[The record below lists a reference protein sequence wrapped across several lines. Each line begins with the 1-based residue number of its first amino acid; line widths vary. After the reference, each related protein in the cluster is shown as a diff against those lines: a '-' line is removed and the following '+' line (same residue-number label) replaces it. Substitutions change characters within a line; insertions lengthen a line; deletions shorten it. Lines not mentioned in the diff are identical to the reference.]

1 MKRPSMLFAVAAL
14 AAFLLPTSPLHAAPA
29 DNAALTALLDDA
41 LINVQCELP
50 RDSNDGITI
59 NTGRLTLGDGGADD
73 NSTNGLVSD
82 FADPEGTVAEYE
94 SAFLDA
100 WNPASKAVDLD
111 YRPYIAAGT
120 LMNAMR
126 KANLADADDFH
137 IPEWTVST
145 RVMMP
150 EYPNSAVLALG
161 ANHNGVPEGFRAF
174 GSLVVATGAQ
184 ADNRGD
190 SANGDDYTGDE
201 LVLWYISDGDYGK
214 DEEGHVLGA
223 VSNTVHE
230 LGRVKV
236 PCLTDSFHLLTVRYA
251 DRHVELFLNDRL
263 VVSANLPDSK
273 PEIAPGLQYGQLM
286 GGSNISEEFFEY
298 YPTHFNKVGGDTYFT
313 DWDDDGG
320 IDFLLFYN
328 RPLSNEEIYTLA
340 RAYPY
345 IHKDEGKH
353 GLVGTEATVEYTTD
367 VRYVRQ
373 VTVNEGD
380 YAELDWV
387 SDGAWVR
394 QYMWQG
400 RWWPALDG
408 SDDPLWGQSYVEQ
421 NRYDEP
427 AEGSIVAIE
436 CVGTGTVKFLVNT
449 EKGELFPSADRTYA
463 QLEVTGEGTVKIGP
477 CTNWDSTTGD
487 LTTLAPTRASG
498 YRYGTLYFTG
508 SANDAL
514 GLETVSHNATATGI
528 FRTDAEVAASICDF
542 SNDIVLLR
550 NAPTVTFVADEARV
564 RGLEGPVI
572 KCQLTKQISG
582 ESGNRGTL
590 GTNASVNLDYAQ
602 ASEAVYV
609 PTYNESNENNAWF
622 ITDKTVTVADGQNV
636 SLFSNEGLVAW
647 YINQIDPLYTDLAE
661 VTAEGESGGEDAD
674 HFFSNR
680 LPWRRGGYDGA
691 LADEEEFQHAARLN
705 VLLRRGATGSAQ
717 DVRLTLTAPKR
728 VKSLTVEQPDT
739 EGKELGLLR
748 LDAQTTND
756 ILTVSE
762 TLETNGVLRV
772 FNGNATH
779 QGDTSGNIIDEK
791 TLDTVKLL
799 EGASLTGPKG
809 TFAACNTTF
818 SNLKEISIDTI
829 RSEGLLTFGQDVP
842 NTTLAAAGDATL
854 STTAPNRQAKAL
866 NLNKGSTLDCSA
878 ATKESPAFVV
888 SGNVVATT
896 QVRVT
901 APKDAQHGL
910 VFLRSGEETV
920 NLESRRAFQAAH
932 GTDDRWDIRVDL
944 IAGGANY
951 FFDEPGFIEPA
962 APSDGTEGNE
972 NVWNDALEET
982 LIDIY
987 QDQPLVGGEA
997 EGYTQAKEK
1006 VLSASDISE
1015 AMLCFRN
1022 VAALATHGEETPTAR
1037 ATGETTHA
1045 DDYFDVAD
1053 LIVAYEFGISR
1064 ATIVKDEAGN
1074 EQVLL
1079 EVTLRNDLATHFADR
1094 VDHIKDPSEFTN
1106 ADKTADIENATP
1118 AYAEGTTL
1126 VFSVNNVDIKA
1137 DQVTE
1142 EALPAEAAAGTSLTR
1157 RFRIPLS
1164 AFPAE
1169 TADADRL
1176 EFSVRAIPPEMT
1188 SEAQAA
1194 YLKSLF

>member
-14 AAFLLPTSPLHAAPA
+14 AAFLLPTSARCAVPT
-29 DNAALTALLDDA
+29 DNPALTALLEEA
-41 LINVQCELP
+41 LINVQCEHP
-50 RDSNDGITI
+50 SDPTDGITI
-59 NTGRLTLGDGGADD
+59 NTGLLSLGDGGTDD

-82 FADPEGTVAEYE
+82 SASPSGTVVELE
-94 SAFLDA
+94 DGFIDA
-100 WNPASKAVDLD
+100 WNPGESRAVDLD
-111 YRPYIAAGT
+111 YCPYVAAGT
-120 LMNAMR
+120 LMTAMR
-126 KANLADADDFH
+126 EEGLAKADDFH

-150 EYPNSAVLALG
+150 EYEDSVVLALG
-161 ANHNGVPEGFRAF
+161 ENHSSAASEFQALGTLVVTT
-174 GSLVVATGAQ
+174 GSL
-184 ADNRGD
+184 
-190 SANGDDYTGDE
+190 SSSEDDRNGDE
-201 LVLWYISDGDYGK
+201 LILWYISDGNYSWWNATNTITR
-214 DEEGHVLGA
+214 LGS
-223 VSNTVHE
+223 VS
-230 LGRVKV
+230 V
-236 PCLTDSFHLLTVRYA
+236 PCLTDSFHLLTVRCA
-251 DRHVELFLNDRL
+251 NRHVDLFLNDRL
-263 VVSANLPDSK
+263 MVSVNLPDGE
-273 PEIAPGLQYGQLM
+273 PEIAPGLQYGKLM
-286 GGSNISEEFFEY
+286 GDISSWFGDD
-298 YPTHFNKVGGDTYFT
+298 HFNSVTYGT
-313 DWDDDGG
+313 SDGG
-320 IDFLLFYN
+320 IDFCLFYD
-328 RPLSNEEIYTLA
+328 RPLDEAEIYTLA

-345 IHKDEGKH
+345 IHKDDDNN
-353 GLVGTEATVEYTTD
+353 TD
-367 VRYVRQ
+367 VRYVRS
-373 VTVNEGD
+373 VTTSGAGSYNWVAEGQ
-380 YAELDWV
+380 WK
-387 SDGAWVR
+387 R
-394 QYMWQG
+394 QY
-400 RWWPALDG
+400 LDG
-408 SDDPLWGQSYVEQ
+408 GTWTNSSGTYA
-421 NRYDEP
+421 EP
-427 AEGSIVAIE
+427 AEGSIVAIQ
-436 CVGTGTVKFLVNT
+436 VSGGGTATFDVNT
-449 EKGELFPSADRTYA
+449 QKGGLFPSADRTYA
-463 QLEVTGEGTVKIGP
+463 QLEVTGNGTVKIGP
-477 CTNWDSTTGD
+477 CSGWETTPGDSI
-487 LTTLAPTRASG
+487 TLDPTRASG
-498 YRYGTLYFTG
+498 YRYGTLFFTG
-508 SANDAL
+508 SANDDL
-514 GLETVSHNATATGI
+514 GLETIDHNATATGI
-528 FRTDAEVAASICDF
+528 FRTNAEVAASVCDF
-542 SNDIVLLR
+542 SNDDVLLR
-550 NAPTVTFVADEARV
+550 GGPKVTFVADKARV
-564 RGLEGPVI
+564 RGLEGPVV
-572 KCQLTKQISG
+572 KCQLTQEISG
-582 ESGNRGTL
+582 DAGNRGTL
-590 GTNASVNLDYAQ
+590 GTNPDVNLDYGQ
-602 ASEAVYV
+602 VSEAVDV
-609 PTYNESNENNAWF
+609 PTYNENDAWL
-622 ITDKTVTVADGQNV
+622 ITDKTEVVADSADAPKFAN
-636 SLFSNEGLVAW
+636 SLVAW
-647 YINQIDPLYTDLAE
+647 YINQIEPLYVDLAA
-661 VTAEGESGGEDAD
+661 VSPEGANGTETD

-728 VKSLTVEQPDT
+728 VKSLIVEQPDT

-818 SNLKEISIDTI
+818 SNLKEISIGTI
-829 RSEGLLTFGQDVP
+829 RSEGTLTFGQDVP

-878 ATKESPAFVV
+878 ATTESPAFVV

-1064 ATIVKDEAGN
+1064 ATIEKDAEGN

-1094 VDHIKDPSEFTN
+1094 TGHIVDP
-1106 ADKTADIENATP
+1106 AGVADIENATP

-1137 DQVTE
+1137 NQVTE
-1142 EALPAEAAAGTSLTR
+1142 EALPAEAAADTSLTR

-1164 AFPAE
+1164 AFPE
-1169 TADADRL
+1169 TDRL

-1188 SEAQAA
+1188 PEAQADL
-1194 YLKSLF
+1194 LKSLF